1 MVQKRLTIDYQEYAS
16 MAEMAEADR
25 SLLERAVKA
34 TEGSYAPYSKY
45 NVGAAV
51 LLSDGTVVTGANQEN
66 AAFPSGLC
74 AERTALFA
82 AHAQYPR
89 LAVRAIA
96 ITACRDGRMVPEPA
110 WPCGACRQ
118 VLAESQRVP
127 EKSRG
132 PRPCHRGRPQPYCSI
147 FLCGG
152 YSAVYLQRTIGRKGR
167 RQRDSA
173 HLHRKA

>member
-1 MVQKRLTIDYQEYAS
+1 MAQKRLTIDYQEYAS
-16 MAEMAEADR
+16 MAEMEEADR
-25 SLLERAVKA
+25 TLLERAVEA

-89 LAVRAIA
+89 L
-96 ITACRDGRMVPEPA
+96 
-110 WPCGACRQ
+110 
-118 VLAESQRVP
+118 
-127 EKSRG
+127 
-132 PRPCHRGRPQPYCSI
+132 PCHRGRPQPYCSI
-147 FLCGG
+147 FLCRG
-152 YSAVYLQRTIGRKGR
+152 YSAVYFQRTIGKRGRKLR
-167 RQRDSA
+167 NSPR
-173 HLHRKA
+173 

>member
-1 MVQKRLTIDYQEYAS
+1 MINAMAQKRLTIDYQEYAS
-16 MAEMAEADR
+16 MAEMEEADR

-82 AHAQYPR
+82 AHAQYPH

-96 ITACRDGRMVPEPA
+96 ITACRGGRMLPEPAWPWA

-118 VLAESQRVP
+118 VLAESQKRAEAPVRVIVGGL
-127 EKSRG
+127 SRIVVFSCVEDIL
-132 PRPCHRGRPQPYCSI
+132 PFI
-147 FLCGG
+147 FNGL
-152 YSAVYLQRTIGRKGR
+152 
-167 RQRDSA
+167 
-173 HLHRKA
+173 

>member
-1 MVQKRLTIDYQEYAS
+1 MIDAMAQKRLTIDYQEYAS
-16 MAEMAEADR
+16 MAEMDEADR

-66 AAFPSGLC
+66 LC

-96 ITACRDGRMVPEPA
+96 ITACRGGRMLPEPA

-118 VLAESQRVP
+118 VLAESQKRAEAPVRVIVGGL
-127 EKSRG
+127 SRIVVFSCVEDIL
-132 PRPCHRGRPQPYCSI
+132 PFI
-147 FLCGG
+147 FNGL
-152 YSAVYLQRTIGRKGR
+152 
-167 RQRDSA
+167 
-173 HLHRKA
+173 

>member
-1 MVQKRLTIDYQEYAS
+1 MIDAMAQKRLTIDYQEYAS
-16 MAEMAEADR
+16 MAEMEEADR
-25 SLLERAVKA
+25 TLLERAVEA

-89 LAVRAIA
+89 LAVRASLGPLRRA
-96 ITACRDGRMVPEPA
+96 DCPF
-110 WPCGACRQ
+110 
-118 VLAESQRVP
+118 
-127 EKSRG
+127 RG
-132 PRPCHRGRPQPYCSI
+132 PC
-147 FLCGG
+147 
-152 YSAVYLQRTIGRKGR
+152 AVSPFGRKG
-167 RQRDSA
+167 
-173 HLHRKA
+173 HRHNSLP

>member
-1 MVQKRLTIDYQEYAS
+1 MAQKRLTIDYQEYAS
-16 MAEMAEADR
+16 MAEMEEADR

-82 AHAQYPR
+82 AHAQYPKSR
-89 LAVRAIA
+89 PGPAEPAVRSSPSP
-96 ITACRDGRMVPEPA
+96 RKE
-110 WPCGACRQ
+110 
-118 VLAESQRVP
+118 
-127 EKSRG
+127 
-132 PRPCHRGRPQPYCSI
+132 PRPPSVSSWEA
-147 FLCGG
+147 
-152 YSAVYLQRTIGRKGR
+152 SAVLSYFPVWRIFFRLSSTDYREER
-167 RQRDSA
+167 S
-173 HLHRKA
+173 

>member
-16 MAEMAEADR
+16 MAEMEEADR

-110 WPCGACRQ
+110 WP
-118 VLAESQRVP
+118 
-127 EKSRG
+127 
-132 PRPCHRGRPQPYCSI
+132 
-147 FLCGG
+147 G
-152 YSAVYLQRTIGRKGR
+152 YSAVYLQLTIGRKGR